1 MKKSTLFTFMI
12 GLIILV
18 GLGSFIAGKNN
29 AGAEKSMPEPA
40 RAAEDIGYAEY
51 AGIYMLKELLPYAA
65 YKENV
70 LPHAQKLF
78 ARKRITRKDFSEF
91 QENVDK
97 SLSSKGYSVKEALI
111 AHAKEESFSD
121 SFQRNIEKFNEDAE
135 KMGQGMKQG
144 IESFMKGLMDE
155 NSDNKS
161 KTQPKGTEL

>member
-18 GLGSFIAGKNN
+18 GLGSFVAGKNN
-29 AGAEKSMPEPA
+29 AAAEKGMPEPA
-40 RAAEDIGYAEY
+40 KAAEDIGYAEY

-78 ARKRITRKDFSEF
+78 AKKKITRKDFSEF
-91 QENVDK
+91 QENVEK
-97 SLSSKGYSVKEALI
+97 SLNSKGYSVKEALI

-135 KMGQGMKQG
+135 KMGQEMKQG
-144 IESFMKGLMDE
+144 IENFMKGLMDE
-155 NSDNKS
+155 NGGKS
-161 KTQPKGTEL
+161 KTQQPKGTEL